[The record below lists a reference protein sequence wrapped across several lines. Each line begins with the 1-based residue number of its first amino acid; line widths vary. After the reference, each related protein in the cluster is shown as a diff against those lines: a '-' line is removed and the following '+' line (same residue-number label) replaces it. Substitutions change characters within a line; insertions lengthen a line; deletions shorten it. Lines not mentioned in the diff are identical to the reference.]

1 MTRKSVAFT
10 IQAALLVVAAC
21 ALGVALWDVAT
32 GGFFF
37 TFAGLRIS
45 SREAYKPWR
54 IGMLAV
60 VAAIAIRDWTT
71 EPGKTTWAR
80 LPAWAPRIAAA
91 AALGSLA
98 LGITFGLDAAG
109 GSDAYG
115 YVSQA
120 WLWASGRVAAP
131 NPLAALEPALGAAVA
146 PIGYR
151 LAPTPG
157 ALVPIYPP
165 GFPMTLAVALVIGG
179 AGAIYYVVP
188 ALAALAVW
196 LTYRLG
202 ARVDRPATGMIAA
215 ILVATS
221 PIFMFHSFEPMSD
234 VPVTAWWLL
243 SWLAAL
249 SARDAGAILS
259 GAAASLAIATRPNLV
274 PLALVLAAAV
284 ALRPPRAR
292 RVALFAVATL
302 PGCLLIASVNWRLYG
317 SPLAPGYGPLETM
330 FAWSHWKTNLPTYLG
345 WLWQLNSPFVLL
357 ALAAPLITRT
367 RDQIAMLAF
376 CAVLLG
382 CYVWYMPF
390 APWPFLRFLLPG
402 IPLLLILS
410 ATVFMRVADRLPLA
424 FRTVA
429 VLLLCTLLPLHYLLK
444 ADSLKIFATR
454 RSEHRYVAIGTYLGR
469 TLPRD
474 AVVLSMIQ
482 SGSLRLYGNQLTVR
496 WDMLPADKLDA
507 AVATLKG
514 AGYRPYL
521 LLEDWE
527 LPLFRDLFGKA
538 NRYGRI
544 DWPPA
549 FEYRDIGKVWIYEFA
564 DRERY
569 FSGVNVAPRPV
580 LPGS

>member
-131 NPLAALEPALGAAVA
+131 N
-146 PIGYR
+146 
-151 LAPTPG
+151 
-157 ALVPIYPP
+157 
-165 GFPMTLAVALVIGG
+165 
-179 AGAIYYVVP
+179 
-188 ALAALAVW
+188 ALAVW

-274 PLALVLAAAV
+274 PLALVLAAA
-284 ALRPPRAR
+284 
-292 RVALFAVATL
+292 
-302 PGCLLIASVNWRLYG
+302 
-317 SPLAPGYGPLETM
+317 
-330 FAWSHWKTNLPTYLG
+330 
-345 WLWQLNSPFVLL
+345 
-357 ALAAPLITRT
+357 
-367 RDQIAMLAF
+367 
-376 CAVLLG
+376 
-382 CYVWYMPF
+382 
-390 APWPFLRFLLPG
+390 
-402 IPLLLILS
+402 
-410 ATVFMRVADRLPLA
+410 
-424 FRTVA
+424 
-429 VLLLCTLLPLHYLLK
+429 
-444 ADSLKIFATR
+444 
-454 RSEHRYVAIGTYLGR
+454 
-469 TLPRD
+469 
-474 AVVLSMIQ
+474 
-482 SGSLRLYGNQLTVR
+482 
-496 WDMLPADKLDA
+496 
-507 AVATLKG
+507 
-514 AGYRPYL
+514 
-521 LLEDWE
+521 
-527 LPLFRDLFGKA
+527 
-538 NRYGRI
+538 
-544 DWPPA
+544 
-549 FEYRDIGKVWIYEFA
+549 
-564 DRERY
+564 
-569 FSGVNVAPRPV
+569 
-580 LPGS
+580 